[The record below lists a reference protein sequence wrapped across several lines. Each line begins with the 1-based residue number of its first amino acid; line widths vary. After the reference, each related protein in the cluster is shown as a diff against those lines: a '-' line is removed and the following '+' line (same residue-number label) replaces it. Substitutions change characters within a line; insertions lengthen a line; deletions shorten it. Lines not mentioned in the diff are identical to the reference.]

1 MAQRMQACTA
11 CHGAEGR
18 AAPDGYYPRIAGKPA
33 GYLYNQLINFRDGH
47 RGYRLMG
54 QMLEP
59 LNDAYLREMA
69 DYFAQLDLP
78 YPAPARVTLSEADRR
93 RGETLALRGDP
104 ALQVPACTQCHG
116 AQLTGMLPD
125 VPGLLGLPR
134 DYLTAQMGAWRTGL
148 RKGHQPDCMAP
159 IAQRLNPSDVAAVSG
174 WLASQ
179 PLPAD
184 TRPAQA
190 LAQGKS
196 AALPPSQK
204 GEGAAGGDHFCSQY
218 AEPPAAPSPA
228 APPASGATTAS
239 TVKTT
244 STTIERGRYLST
256 LGNCKACHTVQGGA
270 PYAGGRPIETPFG
283 SVFSSNLTPSAAGL
297 KDWSAEDFWR
307 ALHHGTSR
315 NGRLLYP
322 AFPYNNTTHI
332 AREDSDA
339 LWAYFQSLPPAEAAP
354 PEHRVR
360 WPFNTQAA
368 LWVWRTLYFERGNTA
383 QSPLAAAAPARAS
396 AGATAMELERGAY
409 LVRGLG
415 HCSACHAP
423 RNALGANRDML
434 DLAGGIIPR
443 QNWYAPSLNDVRE
456 AGVQDWPVE
465 EIVALFQT
473 GRSGGGVGGVGGA
486 GQAAVVTGPMAE
498 VVQHST
504 QHWKPEDLRAMA
516 LYLQSLPRADSA
528 PGKGAP
534 PSSSARSSQ
543 SANPGASLYR
553 KHCLQCHGEQGQ
565 GVRTADGHFAYA
577 PLAGNRTVTMASPA
591 NLLQTVLNGGFA
603 PATAG
608 HPRPFG
614 MPPFVLALNDAE
626 MAELLTYV
634 RAQWGN
640 QAPRV
645 SELDVRQ
652 LRHMAVR

>member
-59 LNDAYLREMA
+59 LSDTYLREMA
-69 DYFAQLDLP
+69 EYFAQLDLP
-78 YPAPARVTLSEADRR
+78 YPPPVRVNLTEAERR

-104 ALQVPACTQCHG
+104 ALNVPACIQCHG
-116 AQLTGMLPD
+116 AKLTGMLPD

-134 DYLTAQMGAWRTGL
+134 DYLNAQMGAWRNGL
-148 RKGHQPDCMAP
+148 RKAHTPDCMAP

-179 PLPAD
+179 PLPRD
-184 TRPAQA
+184 TKPAPAPHKPGSVPQA
-190 LAQGKS
+190 N
-196 AALPPSQK
+196 K
-204 GEGAAGGDHFCSQY
+204 GDAAAGDNFCSQY
-218 AEPPAAPSPA
+218 AEPRAASSSGVTGAAGATPAAG
-228 APPASGATTAS
+228 APGTAG
-239 TVKTT
+239 TADAKVQAT

-256 LGNCKACHTVQGGA
+256 LGNCKTCHTTQGGT

-283 SVFSSNLTPSAAGL
+283 TVFSSNLTPSASGL
-297 KDWSAEDFWR
+297 KNWSADDFWR

-332 AREDSDA
+332 AREDSNA
-339 LWAYFQSLPPAEAAP
+339 MWAYFQSLPPTDAAP

-368 LWVWRTLYFERGNTA
+368 LWVWRALYFERGNTA
-383 QSPLAAAAPARAS
+383 QAPVSTAAPA
-396 AGATAMELERGAY
+396 TDMELERGAY

-415 HCSACHAP
+415 HCSACHAA
-423 RNALGANRDML
+423 RNVLGANRDML

-465 EIVALFQT
+465 NIVALFQT
-473 GRSGGGVGGVGGA
+473 GRSPGGGRTDGA
-486 GQAAVVTGPMAE
+486 PQAAVVSGPMAE

-504 QHWKPEDLRAMA
+504 QYWRTEDLQAMA
-516 LYLQSLPRADSA
+516 LYLKSLPRSNSA
-528 PGKGAP
+528 PGE
-534 PSSSARSSQ
+534 
-543 SANPGASLYR
+543 GASQASNAPRRGDAGANLYR
-553 KHCLQCHGEQGQ
+553 NHCMQCHGEQGQ
-565 GVRTADGHFAYA
+565 GVRANDGRFAYA
-577 PLAGNRTVTMASPA
+577 PLAGNRTVTMTSPA
-591 NLLQTVLNGGFA
+591 NLLQIVLNGGFA
-603 PATAG
+603 PSTTG

-614 MPPFVLALNDAE
+614 MPPFVLTFNDAE
-626 MAELLTYV
+626 LAELLSYV
-634 RAQWGN
+634 RTQWGN
-640 QAPRV
+640 SAPPV

>member
-59 LNDAYLREMA
+59 LSEAYLREMA
-69 DYFAQLDLP
+69 EYFAQLDLP
-78 YPAPARVTLSEADRR
+78 YPPPARITLSDAERR

-104 ALQVPACTQCHG
+104 ALKVPACTQCHG
-116 AQLTGMLPD
+116 AQLTGVLPD

-134 DYLTAQMGAWRTGL
+134 DYLNAQMGAWRTGL
-148 RKGHQPDCMAP
+148 RGAHKADCMAP
-159 IAQRLNPSDVAAVSG
+159 IARSLSHSDVSAVSG

-179 PLPAD
+179 PLPAN
-184 TRPAQA
+184 TRPA
-190 LAQGKS
+190 
-196 AALPPSQK
+196 PPPGTPSPK
-204 GEGAAGGDHFCSQY
+204 DKEPAGGDNFCSQY
-218 AEPPAAPSPA
+218 AEPPAASLPA
-228 APPASGATTAS
+228 ASLPATTAAPAAASS
-239 TVKTT
+239 TASST
-244 STTIERGRYLST
+244 SPATPTQATIERGRYLST
-256 LGNCKACHTVQGGA
+256 LGNCQTCHTVQGST

-283 SVFSSNLTPSAAGL
+283 TVFSSNLTPAAAGL
-297 KDWSAEDFWR
+297 KDWTADDFWQ

-315 NGRLLYP
+315 DGRLLYP

-339 LWAYFQSLPPAEAAP
+339 LWAYFQALPPAEVTP
-354 PEHRVR
+354 PEHQVR

-368 LWVWRTLYFERGNTA
+368 LWVWRTLYFERGNTT
-383 QSPLAAAAPARAS
+383 QSPLAASPAPAEAGVTS
-396 AGATAMELERGAY
+396 AAAELERGAY

-443 QNWYAPSLNDVRE
+443 QNWYAPSLNDVHE
-456 AGVQDWPVE
+456 AGVQDWPLPDV
-465 EIVALFQT
+465 VALFQT
-473 GRSGGGVGGVGGA
+473 GRTQSG
-486 GQAAVVTGPMAE
+486 AVVSGPMAE
-498 VVQHST
+498 VVKHST
-504 QHWKPEDLRAMA
+504 QHWRPEDLRAMA
-516 LYLQSLPRADSA
+516 RYLQSLPRTDSA
-528 PGKGAP
+528 AGKGASP
-534 PSSSARSSQ
+534 PGRASAT
-543 SANPGASLYR
+543 PGRNAELGATLYR
-553 KHCLQCHGEQGQ
+553 NHCMQCHGEQGQ

-577 PLAGNRTVTMASPA
+577 PLAGNRTVSMSSPA
-591 NLLQTVLNGGFA
+591 NLLQIVLNGGFA

-626 MAELLTYV
+626 LAELLTYL
-634 RAQWGN
+634 RSQWGH
-640 QAPRV
+640 QAAPV